1 MQIEDFSDK
10 NKQTIE
16 KFLQELVRSGLK
28 PKSLVRYSIVMSWFS
43 KTCDFS
49 KITVEDTDKFFFFII
64 GKDISQMS
72 KNFYWIRF
80 RKFINWLR
88 PDIDLTRYTIRY
100 VEHSLKSPNEISTAK
115 EISRLIQSA
124 MTYRT
129 CAMLSFQY
137 DTGCRPQELR
147 NLSRNDVMFDDKG
160 MIAVLR
166 GSKGERRIRVVTTMR
181 SDEYLKDY
189 LRRDPHAYPFKM
201 CEENYL
207 KLLKGTARRA
217 GIVKKIYPYL
227 LRHSRV
233 THLSPYISETVQCA
247 YFGWVQGSDMPKVY
261 NHASSEDVEKVLLKV
276 MEAYD

>member
-88 PDIDLTRYTIRY
+88 PSSWQSKKWPINCANHYLGTLTS
-100 VEHSLKSPNEISTAK
+100 H
-115 EISRLIQSA
+115 
-124 MTYRT
+124 
-129 CAMLSFQY
+129 F
-137 DTGCRPQELR
+137 
-147 NLSRNDVMFDDKG
+147 
-160 MIAVLR
+160 
-166 GSKGERRIRVVTTMR
+166 
-181 SDEYLKDY
+181 
-189 LRRDPHAYPFKM
+189 
-201 CEENYL
+201 
-207 KLLKGTARRA
+207 
-217 GIVKKIYPYL
+217 
-227 LRHSRV
+227 
-233 THLSPYISETVQCA
+233 
-247 YFGWVQGSDMPKVY
+247 
-261 NHASSEDVEKVLLKV
+261 
-276 MEAYD
+276 